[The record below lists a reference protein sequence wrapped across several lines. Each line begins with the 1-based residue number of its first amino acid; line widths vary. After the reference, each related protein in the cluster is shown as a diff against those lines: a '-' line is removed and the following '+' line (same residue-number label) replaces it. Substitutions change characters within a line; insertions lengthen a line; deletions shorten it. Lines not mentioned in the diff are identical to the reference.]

1 MSDQIDKMLKE
12 MEEFNKNT
20 GFPPPVF
27 PHLPLKSQPHRKG
40 RFSKTQK
47 NRRRY
52 GRSPRS
58 RFCRRHDAEG
68 GSGCRRRGN
77 RFRTARSNSTEKKF
91 CQRLGQSKTE

>member
-27 PHLPLKSQPHRKG
+27 PHLPLKSQLRRKG

-47 NRRRY
+47 K
-52 GRSPRS
+52 SPAIRPQPS
-58 RFCRRHDAEG
+58 EPVLPAP
-68 GSGCRRRGN
+68 
-77 RFRTARSNSTEKKF
+77 
-91 CQRLGQSKTE
+91 